1 MDILNRLL
9 GHSTW
14 TTQHL
19 LERCRELTPEQL
31 HQQFDIG
38 HQSALETTEHL
49 VDNIETWT
57 DLMLQRPI
65 RQYPADIQHER
76 KTMGG
81 LIARHAAAADEFG
94 KLARQLAEENR
105 MDDVYSDFLD
115 NPPKL
120 KSFGGTIAHVLTHN
134 HQHRAELMHIL
145 TRLGVTDVIE
155 GDVLGWESQMQF
167 RVCRSTSKPP
177 SSLPHAMSPSKSWTY
192 DPCCSRS
199 LWLWSPPPHLH
210 WPYPTPPLCRRYRRR

>member
-9 GHSTW
+9 GHSAW

-19 LERCRELTPEQL
+19 LERCRELTQAQR

-38 HQSALETTEHL
+38 HQTLLATAEHL

-65 RQYPADIQHER
+65 RQYPADVQAER
-76 KTMGG
+76 ETLDG
-81 LIARHAAAADEFG
+81 LIARHEAAADEFA
-94 KLARQLAEENR
+94 KLAQQLAEENR
-105 MDDVYSDFLD
+105 LDDVYSDFLD

-134 HQHRAELMHIL
+134 HQHRAEIMHML

-155 GDVLGWESQMQF
+155 GDVLGWEGQAQMN
-167 RVCRSTSKPP
+167 
-177 SSLPHAMSPSKSWTY
+177 
-192 DPCCSRS
+192 
-199 LWLWSPPPHLH
+199 
-210 WPYPTPPLCRRYRRR
+210 